1 VTACTGLDTLTH
13 AVEAMVTRRRSPASC
28 ALAEEAFVLA
38 ERNLEVVLAAPDDL
52 DARAAMLHASALA
65 GLAIENSM
73 LGAAHSMANPLSR
86 RFGLPHGQAVGQA
99 LPWVVAYNTADADA
113 RSGYAA
119 LARAAGLA
127 GAQDDDLEA
136 SSRLRAR
143 LTALVERAGF
153 GPHLDA
159 APAGAAEELAAEAA
173 TQWTAQFNPRDVDAA
188 AFAGLYRELL
198 A

>member
-1 VTACTGLDTLTH
+1 MSH
-13 AVEAMVTRRRSPASC
+13 P
-28 ALAEEAFVLA
+28 
-38 ERNLEVVLAAPDDL
+38 
-52 DARAAMLHASALA
+52 
-65 GLAIENSM
+65 
-73 LGAAHSMANPLSR
+73 
-86 RFGLPHGQAVGQA
+86 QAVGQA

-136 SSRLRAR
+136 ARRLHGR
-143 LTALVERAGF
+143 LAALVDRAGF
-153 GPHLDA
+153 GPHVDT
-159 APAGAAEELAAEAA
+159 APAGAADELAAEAA